1 MATSKTPKT
10 NVNYLPQGLAPV
22 VPQLVIAGAQQAIEF
37 YQKAFGAE
45 LLHAMPGPKGS
56 IMHASIR
63 IGEATLFISD
73 STEFAKPTASNTY
86 LYVKDVDAV
95 FERAVKAGA
104 VVLAPLANMFWGDR
118 WGMVADPFGNQ
129 FQLGQHVEDVTPEEM
144 QKRMAALP
152 KQ

>member
-1 MATSKTPKT
+1 MSKTNTQVP
-10 NVNYLPQGLAPV
+10 YIPAGLTAV

-56 IMHASIR
+56 IMHAAIR
-63 IGEATLFISD
+63 IGEATLFLSD
-73 STEFAKPTASNTY
+73 ASEFAKPTSSNTY

-104 VVLAPLANMFWGDR
+104 AVLAPIADMFWGDR
-118 WGMVADPFGNQ
+118 WALVADPFGNQ
-129 FQLGQHVEDVTPEEM
+129 WQLGCHVEDVTAEEM
-144 QKRMAALP
+144 QRRMAALP
-152 KQ
+152 AQP